1 MKAPKCKLCGKE
13 HWGAVCVPVKAAP
26 AKVAAP
32 APARKPKAPAKR
44 HAVKPIAAPTA
55 QAQRKRGRP
64 LIEDRDKT
72 LAAQKPWQALG
83 MSRSSWYRRN
93 PAVQS

>member
-1 MKAPKCKLCGKE
+1 MTDKVSKADQIRALREANASAPSRPSRRKSEVPAKRPAPK
-13 HWGAVCVPVKAAP
+13 PAA
-26 AKVAAP
+26 VAAP
-32 APARKPKAPAKR
+32 A
-44 HAVKPIAAPTA
+44 A